1 MESTVHIHKITFY
14 IITPICIFFLCLSA
28 LFEFLLPNIQHSS
41 FYVNLSLGIFAS
53 SLLVVITALA
63 SYFVEKKRYYKT
75 IFHDLS
81 DAIILEIFLIEETH
95 KKNKELHSSKVIQE
109 IQSTMINVRAN
120 IMDFSFLCKRNHK
133 DEVIDK
139 SIDCTMRISMMFNF
153 LLEQSNKLESE
164 EITMEDYTYA
174 YNEISSEFVHV
185 YLPKLR
191 ELQDMIGHE
200 MKKLVKDRVLQS
212 SFEAKQ

>member
-1 MESTVHIHKITFY
+1 MRIHKITIC
-14 IITPICIFFLCLSA
+14 IIMPICILCLCLSA

-75 IFHDLS
+75 VFRDLS

-95 KKNKELHSSKVIQE
+95 KKSTRFHSSEVMRE
-109 IQSTMINVRAN
+109 IQSTMVNVRAN
-120 IMDFSFLCKRNHK
+120 IMDFSYLYKRNHK

-139 SIDCTMRISMMFNF
+139 SIDCTMRISKMSDF
-153 LLEQSNKLESE
+153 LLEQSNQLESE
-164 EITMEDYTYA
+164 KITMEDYTYA
-174 YNEISSEFVHV
+174 YNEISSEFVHT
-185 YLPKLR
+185 YLPKLK
-191 ELQDMIGHE
+191 ELQDMIGNE
-200 MKKLVKDRVLQS
+200 MQKLVKDRVLQS
-212 SFEAKQ
+212 LFETKQ

>member
-1 MESTVHIHKITFY
+1 
-14 IITPICIFFLCLSA
+14 
-28 LFEFLLPNIQHSS
+28 
-41 FYVNLSLGIFAS
+41 
-53 SLLVVITALA
+53 
-63 SYFVEKKRYYKT
+63 
-75 IFHDLS
+75 
-81 DAIILEIFLIEETH
+81 
-95 KKNKELHSSKVIQE
+95 
-109 IQSTMINVRAN
+109 
-120 IMDFSFLCKRNHK
+120 
-133 DEVIDK
+133 
-139 SIDCTMRISMMFNF
+139 MMFNF